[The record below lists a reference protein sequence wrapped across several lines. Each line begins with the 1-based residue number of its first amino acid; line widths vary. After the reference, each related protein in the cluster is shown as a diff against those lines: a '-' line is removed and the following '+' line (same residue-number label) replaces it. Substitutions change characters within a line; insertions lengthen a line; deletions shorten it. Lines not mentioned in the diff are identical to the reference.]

1 LELLSKRAELII
13 SGLTRS
19 HEQQNKMIQVNA
31 VIQILSSDEKA
42 DCRVP
47 CYTTKLVSPARQ
59 GLCFDFARSALI
71 DITNAC

>member
-1 LELLSKRAELII
+1 MPRRMDATLKRERALELLFKRAELII

-31 VIQILSSDEKA
+31 VIQIFSSDEKA

-47 CYTTKLVSPARQ
+47 CYTTKLVSQARQ
-59 GLCFDFARSALI
+59 WVML
-71 DITNAC
+71 